1 MGIFDRNPNE
11 AAYVHGKKHIIDV
24 IKNSGSGDFLI
35 WKQPEE
41 DFNTNSVLIVNP
53 GEAAIFIKNGNIEAV
68 FDNGRY
74 SLSTENYPF
83 ISRLANAFSGGISS
97 FNCLVFFVRTADSM
111 EINWGT
117 PSPLQVR
124 DKVLG
129 IATKLRAR
137 GAYKITIANP
147 ALFLTKLTG
156 ANIQALAQSDI
167 LRYFANEFS
176 GKIKS
181 HLTKALMETDV
192 ELLGIEQHL
201 EELAEEMQPG
211 LAEVYEGYGI
221 QLVKFSISAMDID
234 DDELRRKYDE
244 IGMEAI
250 GKMRNAQ
257 ADKQVMNILGDD
269 WTRQQQ
275 VNILGSLASNPG
287 GGVAGAGAGLGM
299 GIAAGGAF
307 GQMAQQTFAQPGYAN
322 QQPYAQPGY
331 PNQQPY
337 AQPGYPSQQAPQQ
350 APPQATEQAPAQA
363 APQAPAQED
372 PFEVL
377 GKLKR
382 MLDAGLIEQEEYDAK
397 KKEILSRM

>member
-1 MGIFDRNPNE
+1 MPLLSLGKGRGAFQKEEKMGIFDRNPNE
-11 AAYVHGKKHIIDV
+11 TAYVHGKKHVVDV
-24 IKNSGSGDFLI
+24 IKNSGSPELLI

-68 FDNGRY
+68 FDHGRFP
-74 SLSTENYPF
+74 LSTENYPF
-83 ISRLANAFSGGISS
+83 ISRLINAFSGGISS
-97 FNCLVFFVRTADSM
+97 FNCMVFFVKTADSM

-129 IATKLRAR
+129 IATKIRAR
-137 GAYKITIANP
+137 GAYKITIENP

-156 ANIQALAQSDI
+156 SNIQGLAQNDI

-181 HLTKALMETDV
+181 HLTKALVETDV

-201 EELAEEMQPG
+201 EELAEELQPG
-211 LAEVYEGYGI
+211 LAEVYSGYGI
-221 QLVKFSISAMDID
+221 RLVKFSIAAMDID

-287 GGVAGAGAGLGM
+287 GGAAGAGAGLGM

-322 QQPYAQPGY
+322 QQ
-331 PNQQPY
+331 
-337 AQPGYPSQQAPQQ
+337 APQ
-350 APPQATEQAPAQA
+350 QA
-363 APQAPAQED
+363 APQAPQQAAPQAAPQAPQQED

-377 GKLKR
+377 AKLKK